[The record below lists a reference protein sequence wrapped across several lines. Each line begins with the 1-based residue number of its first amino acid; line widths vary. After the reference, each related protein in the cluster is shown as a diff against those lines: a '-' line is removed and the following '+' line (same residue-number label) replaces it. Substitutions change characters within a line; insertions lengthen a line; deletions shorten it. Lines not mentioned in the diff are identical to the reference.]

1 MQIVYQTNA
10 IIWKCTC
17 RPSSQML
24 FNMIEC
30 AFARR
35 PSIQM
40 CFLCAQMCSR
50 SMPNDSNAYL
60 SCANNAFA
68 RCLSLHMHFLYV
80 EIWFRSTPADPNAF
94 PLCSNV
100 LSPDACRSKCM
111 SCVLRCAIARRP
123 SIQMCFLCA
132 HMRSRP
138 FQISMNLYTSDT
150 IFARIWIRSCSSS
163 DTATVSLL
171 ALVHFVSFGY
181 VFCPDLELA
190 IFELRCSSPKLRQI

>member
-1 MQIVYQTNA
+1 MFSTSTSTKHRRAHFQIAIKSQFEWHMNISKKNANCSPNQHHNRKIHMQTVEPNAFQYAWREQNIDKHSSKSQSNRNLNEEWTFLKMQIVYQTNA

-100 LSPDACRSKCM
+100 LSPDAC
-111 SCVLRCAIARRP
+111 
-123 SIQMCFLCA
+123 
-132 HMRSRP
+132 
-138 FQISMNLYTSDT
+138 
-150 IFARIWIRSCSSS
+150 
-163 DTATVSLL
+163 
-171 ALVHFVSFGY
+171 
-181 VFCPDLELA
+181 
-190 IFELRCSSPKLRQI
+190 